1 MNSASPVIQVS
12 VPIRE
17 DPVQSANRHTA
28 LAWAQYRT
36 AADRGERHKFG
47 TDVTTTDNTI
57 RLV

>member
-1 MNSASPVIQVS
+1 MKSSSPIIQVS
-12 VPIRE
+12 VLIRD

-36 AADRGERHKFG
+36 APDRCEGHKCG